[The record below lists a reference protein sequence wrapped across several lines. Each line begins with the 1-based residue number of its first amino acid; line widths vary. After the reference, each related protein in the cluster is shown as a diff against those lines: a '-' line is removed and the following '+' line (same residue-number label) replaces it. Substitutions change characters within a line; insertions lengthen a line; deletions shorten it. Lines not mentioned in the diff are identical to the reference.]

1 MKREWSCVRSPIRFL
16 PLLLAVAACS
26 SPARITGRWIFLASG
41 TPVAVGQSDQPSR
54 GGPLHLIPGSPA
66 PGACLPAADYD
77 RAFGETCPHES
88 EGEGVSVD
96 STVRWY
102 CHGRLT
108 VRVRLE
114 PCERRDRLRVA
125 ELAVSTLEL

>member
-1 MKREWSCVRSPIRFL
+1 MFL
-16 PLLLAVAACS
+16 T
-26 SPARITGRWIFLASG
+26 TGA
-41 TPVAVGQSDQPSR
+41 PVAVGQSDQPTR

-66 PGACLPAADYD
+66 PGACLPPADYD
-77 RAFGETCPHES
+77 RAFGETCAHES
-88 EGEGVSVD
+88 EGDGPLD
-96 STVRWY
+96 SNVRWY

-125 ELAVSTLEL
+125 EIAVSTLEL

>member
-1 MKREWSCVRSPIRFL
+1 MFL
-16 PLLLAVAACS
+16 T
-26 SPARITGRWIFLASG
+26 TGA
-41 TPVAVGQSDQPSR
+41 PVAVGQCDQPAQ

-88 EGEGVSVD
+88 EGASPGID

-114 PCERRDRLRVA
+114 ACERRDRLRVA
-125 ELAVSTLEL
+125 EIAVSTLEL

>member
-1 MKREWSCVRSPIRFL
+1 MRTSARLGLLS
-16 PLLLAVAACS
+16 LLLVAACA
-26 SPARITGRWIFLASG
+26 SPARITGRWVLLTSG
-41 TPVAVGQSDQPSR
+41 APVAVGQADQPVH

-88 EGEGVSVD
+88 EGDAPGSD
-96 STVRWY
+96 ASVRWY

-108 VRVRLE
+108 VRVRFE

-125 ELAVSTLEL
+125 EIAVSTLEL

>member
-1 MKREWSCVRSPIRFL
+1 MRSST
-16 PLLLAVAACS
+16 LLLSSFLALAACS
-26 SPARITGRWIFLASG
+26 SPARLTGRWVFLTAG
-41 TPVAVGQSDQPSR
+41 APVAVGQSDQPER

-88 EGEGVSVD
+88 EGANID
-96 STVRWY
+96 ATVRWY

-125 ELAVSTLEL
+125 EIAVSTLEL